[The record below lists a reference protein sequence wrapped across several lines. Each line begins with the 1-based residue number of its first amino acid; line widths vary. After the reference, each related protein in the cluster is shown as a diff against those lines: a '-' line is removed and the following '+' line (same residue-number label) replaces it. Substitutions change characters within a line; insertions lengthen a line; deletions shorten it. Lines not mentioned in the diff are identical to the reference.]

1 MAAVGTALAFA
12 HRRGY
17 RLRYILRMT
26 TPASVPADR
35 KVATSEI
42 MIGAIAGML
51 SGLGHVAVG
60 ASSPIPGSAALL
72 ARARSNGRMRLSV
85 LGSRAHNPFTDGG
98 RELFDC
104 AGQGRIDAFF
114 LSGGQIDGAANI
126 NLVGIGDLHDY
137 PRAEAR
143 FPGSFGSSYLYFVV
157 PRVILFREEHTPR
170 TLVEKVDF
178 ISAPG
183 TSPPGVFRPGGP
195 HALVTGLAV
204 FSFDRQRARFRLESV
219 HPGVSADDVRAATGF
234 DYDAREAVAETA
246 PPDATSLH
254 LLRTTVAREVAE
266 TYPAFAR
273 RTWGV

>member
-1 MAAVGTALAFA
+1 VSAAREIAPDANVS
-12 HRRGY
+12 
-17 RLRYILRMT
+17 T
-26 TPASVPADR
+26 T
-35 KVATSEI
+35 EI
-42 MIGAIAGML
+42 MIGAIAAML
-51 SGLGHVAVG
+51 AGLAHVAVG

-72 ARARSNGRMRLSV
+72 TRARSKGRTRVSV
-85 LGSRAHNPFTDGG
+85 LGSRTNNPFTDGG

-126 NLVGIGDLHDY
+126 NLVGIGDVDDY
-137 PRAEAR
+137 PRARAR

-170 TLVEKVDF
+170 TLVENVDF

-183 TSPPGVFRPGGP
+183 TSPPGVYRPGGP
-195 HALVTGLAV
+195 HALVTSLCV
-204 FSFDRQRARFRLESV
+204 FAFDRKCARFALASV
-219 HPGVSADDVRAATGF
+219 HPGVSAADVRAATGF
-234 DYDAREAVAETA
+234 DYDAPARVPETPA
-246 PPDATSLH
+246 LDSTGLE

-273 RTWGV
+273 RVWGV